1 MILAK
6 VESDDYTGGQRVIAE
21 DIMNLVDVR
30 SNFAKNIVIVIKQ
43 DRSSEE
49 LSNNQFQEL
58 KELFFDSKKETLD
71 GINVIL
77 KLEIENIKF
86 SLMLPDEWKL
96 SPTDYNIDKINQSR
110 NFHSIE
116 LIY

>member
-1 MILAK
+1 M
-6 VESDDYTGGQRVIAE
+6 
-21 DIMNLVDVR
+21 
-30 SNFAKNIVIVIKQ
+30 IVIKQ

-49 LSNNQFQEL
+49 LSNNQFKEL

>member
-1 MILAK
+1 MKFGFVGLGQMGAPMAINLAK
-6 VESDDYTGGQRVIAE
+6 AY
-21 DIMNLVDVR
+21 DVT
-30 SNFAKNIVIVIKQ
+30 I
-43 DRSSEE
+43 
-49 LSNNQFQEL
+49 
-58 KELFFDSKKETLD
+58 FDSKKETLD